1 MALTSAQITTAFQNV
16 LQRDP
21 SAAELSAWLNAST
34 SGALTDAQVYAAI
47 VNSAEALNGVA
58 AVLRVYQA
66 AFGRVADRAGLDQQT
81 DSYVRGG
88 FTINKIAE
96 GFVVSQEFANRYN
109 GGVILQDNA
118 AAVTDALLQ
127 SLYQNVLGRAGSA
140 AEIAAWK
147 ATLTTPGSGYTKASD
162 ILIGFSQSPEFS
174 NKAASAIS
182 TFLTAAAQGTA
193 VYTGALLDPTQGTGT
208 NVNLTVNQDNFT
220 GGSGAENFVAGAAQ
234 DGNGNLINTLQNV
247 DVLDG
252 GAGSD
257 RLTATLS
264 TAGAVTPSLKSIETV
279 EIRSTN
285 GAAILDLAG
294 STGVETIVFN
304 NGTTAGRVDA
314 IGAANQINITNQN
327 QNVSVGGAAGSAT
340 TLGLKF
346 DTVGTSTALNV
357 LDLGVAAASKATTFN
372 IVTNNAHVKV
382 DSTNADVATTVTVNS
397 TGANSLSLW
406 DSAAKITSA
415 TLTGAG
421 SVDMRAAALTAV
433 KTFDGSAA
441 SGSIKVDI
449 ASAAIATVKTGSG
462 ADLIDMD
469 TTVTAGSTVAAGAG
483 NDVVLTGGLLANFN
497 SIDGGEGT
505 DVISINDGAVFIK
518 ANVAKITGF
527 ETLDV
532 AGGKGTYDLSLA
544 SFATVQ
550 IDASNGGA
558 LAGAVVFSNAA
569 AGQALRIAST
579 KATDFT
585 TGQDVTITLKDATGT
600 SDAITVNSVI
610 TDGNNNATVE
620 GNVTVTKL
628 ISAGV
633 ENVTLDSTAAAVDT
647 GKTSVNYTT
656 TYTEIVVDA
665 IKTLNITG
673 NAGTVIT
680 TLTNAGNTLTT
691 VNAGTATGPV
701 TVSLAGI
708 NTATGYTGSAGV
720 DTVTSSDKG
729 TTYYTGAGADVL
741 TLKAGAQDV
750 IVYKAATDS
759 VIVDT
764 NSDGKLTIAADV
776 AKIDSITGFVTGGAL
791 TTDRIDVTNFAF
803 TGAAGAV
810 VNVSAKV
817 AGTTDLTSIA
827 NLFQDIA
834 GNRGVASAV
843 VGADSYVFIDVNK
856 DGNFTAANDIVVKLT
871 GVNTGIVNTDV
882 QF

>member
-47 VNSAEALNGVA
+47 VNSAEALNGVSA
-58 AVLRVYQA
+58 ILRVYQA

-81 DSYVRGG
+81 DSFVRGG

-162 ILIGFSQSPEFS
+162 ILIGFSQSVEFT

-208 NVNLTVNQDNFT
+208 NVTLTVNQDTLT

-234 DGNGNLINTLQNV
+234 NGAGALINTLQNV
-247 DVLDG
+247 DSIDG

-264 TAGAVTPSLKSIETV
+264 TATTVTPSLKSIETV
-279 EIRSTN
+279 EIRSTAA
-285 GAAILDLAG
+285 GAVLDLSG
-294 STGVETIVFN
+294 STGVETIIFN
-304 NGTTAGRVDA
+304 NGTASGQANA
-314 IGAANQINITNQN
+314 IGAANQLNITNQS
-327 QNVSVGGAAGSAT
+327 QNVFVGGAAGSAT

-346 DTVGTSTALNV
+346 DTVGTAAALSL
-357 LDLGVAAASKATTFN
+357 LDLGVDNASKATTLN
-372 IVTNNAHVKV
+372 IVTNNAHVKI
-382 DSTNADVATTVTVNS
+382 DSTKADVATTVTVNS
-397 TGANSLSLW
+397 TGTNSLALW
-406 DSAAKITSA
+406 DSAATVTSA

-421 SVDMRAAALTAV
+421 SVDMRAQALTAV

-441 SGSIKVDI
+441 SGAIKVDI

-483 NDVVLTGGLLANFN
+483 NDVVLTGGKLANFN
-497 SIDGGEGT
+497 SVDGGEGT

-532 AGGKGTYDLSLA
+532 AGGTGTYDLSLA

-550 IDASNGGA
+550 IDAANGAG

-569 AGQALRIAST
+569 AGQALRIASN
-579 KATDFT
+579 KADFT
-585 TGQDVTITLKDATGT
+585 TGKDVTITLKDATGS

-610 TDGNNNATVE
+610 VDGNNNATVE
-620 GNVTVTKL
+620 GNITVTKL

-633 ENVTLDSTAAAVDT
+633 ETVTLDSTASAVDT
-647 GKTSVNYTT
+647 GKASTLYST

-665 IKTLNITG
+665 IKTLNVTG
-673 NAGTVIT
+673 NAGTAIT

-701 TVSLAGI
+701 AMSLAGI

-750 IVYKAATDS
+750 LVYKAATDS

-764 NSDGKLTIAADV
+764 NADGKLTIAADV
-776 AKIDSITGFVTGGAL
+776 AKIDGITGFQTGGGL

-827 NLFQDIA
+827 NLFQDVA
-834 GNRGVASAV
+834 GNRGVASAI

-871 GVNTGIVNTDV
+871 GLGTGITNTDV